1 MLAAPMPGASD
12 AVLTEALRA
21 AVQRGLVDPSQ
32 HAVCLLACKDD
43 LVLKVCLHRLLP
55 VRCGNQIPVLIPLW
69 VQAENGRGIITEFG
83 KE

>member
-43 LVLKVCLHRLLP
+43 LVLKVSLHRHLP
-55 VRCGNQIPVLIPLW
+55 VLRGNQVEGGTLW
-69 VQAENGRGIITEFG
+69 VQAENGRGIITKSG